1 MHLQGKLKLKS
12 AIGTKA
18 QPNARRDAAMPFY
31 HKTIRPPELFDHQVL
46 GLDKSLTVLHHL
58 HAFLLL
64 DMANVTPRLESAF
77 GYYFLPI

>member
-1 MHLQGKLKLKS
+1 MHLQRKLKLKT

-18 QPNARRDAAMPFY
+18 EPNARSDAAMPFY
-31 HKTIRPPELFDHQVL
+31 HKYMPPQELFDHQVL
-46 GLDKSLTVLHHL
+46 GLDKLLSVLHHL

-64 DMANVTPRLESAF
+64 DMANFTTRLESAF